1 MLSHHLG
8 APWEDH
14 GLGAMGL
21 KGAEAGGY
29 QLATFLAS
37 QLTGKFFYWWEIQ
50 VSHLHGCHDNPVYR
64 DCYTSSK
71 GSLLDHVTLLHAL
84 AVDLF
89 YFALKFRTQT
99 KRADTIWSIVNSYG
113 RSIALVGFTLI
124 GAHNSLAKM
133 GHMVPPNN
141 KGVGSS
147 ILPCVWKVKS
157 LKGATP
163 MTTTVNKLVN
173 SPKSPLHST

>member
-1 MLSHHLG
+1 MITQSIGTAIQAAKVHFSIMLH
-8 APWEDH
+8 
-14 GLGAMGL
+14 
-21 KGAEAGGY
+21 
-29 QLATFLAS
+29 
-37 QLTGKFFYWWEIQ
+37 
-50 VSHLHGCHDNPVYR
+50 
-64 DCYTSSK
+64 
-71 GSLLDHVTLLHAL
+71 LLHAL

-99 KRADTIWSIVNSYG
+99 KRADTIWSIANSYG

-173 SPKSPLHST
+173 SPKSPLHSTFKKKAQFGGYSIRPNDVSLFLSQ